1 MTAIPAVRRNPIVQ
15 HLRIAQ
21 SGTIVTFVALIVLS
35 LVAGAVT
42 PAFRTATNVDDIL
55 RQAVGLGLA
64 SIGQTIVILL
74 GGIDLSVGSV
84 AKLSEMLAAIVMNG
98 NSSMIAPAVGMVLV
112 IAIAVGAVNGLLV
125 TRLRIAP
132 FIATFGMFGLLQG
145 VAFLISTSPVGLAAD
160 PVLTLYTDQL
170 GPIYTLV
177 AGFAVILIVVWI
189 FLSRTPWGR
198 HIYAV
203 GADAHVARLATIRV
217 TAVVIGGYIACAVFA
232 ALAGL
237 FLLARSGT
245 GDPTLGDDY
254 QFDSITAVVLGGTS
268 LAGGRGGVIG
278 TVGGVLLLSVIDN
291 VFNLAQIDSSYQQ
304 LLKGVI
310 LLTAFSLYR
319 QRQHWDSGG

>member
-64 SIGQTIVILL
+64 SVGQTIVILL